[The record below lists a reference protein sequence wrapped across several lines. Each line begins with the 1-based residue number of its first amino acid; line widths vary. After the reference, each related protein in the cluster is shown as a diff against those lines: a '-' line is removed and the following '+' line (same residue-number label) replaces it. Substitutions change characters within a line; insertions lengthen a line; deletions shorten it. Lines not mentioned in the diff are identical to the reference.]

1 MKMSKVT
8 DYAALNCLPASVD
21 ACNRGWVVGGGMH
34 ASMPSWYI
42 SATKL
47 KQKLLIISLHT
58 SFLLYTLLR
67 EKNSWYTIL
76 VLQDTWDELFLS
88 YLEEFAVLR
97 QEHNLI
103 KKTFKSV
110 RFKCSAFGLIRK

>member
-1 MKMSKVT
+1 
-8 DYAALNCLPASVD
+8 
-21 ACNRGWVVGGGMH
+21 MH
-34 ASMPSWYI
+34 ASMPSWCSKGGDI

-88 YLEEFAVLR
+88 YLEEFTVL
-97 QEHNLI
+97 
-103 KKTFKSV
+103 
-110 RFKCSAFGLIRK
+110 